1 MQERDYMGDIARS
14 IDEVIKLGFADLL
27 KAHGFKKSGRN
38 WHRADGENWLVV
50 NVQASSSNFGEDGK
64 FTVNLGV
71 YAAAVAALAG
81 QIAINGK
88 PKEYDS
94 TIRERLGGLAYGVDH
109 WWAIESGSN
118 LNLISADL
126 VEKMRSVGI
135 PWLDSHRDMQHLA
148 AALRNSPSLLSVSAA
163 WLVGDK
169 DEATRRLR
177 EAIERRPAAKEHFS
191 TWAINNGVA
200 L

>member
-1 MQERDYMGDIARS
+1 MGQVARS

-27 KAHGFKKSGRN
+27 KAHGFKKTGRN
-38 WHRADGENWLVV
+38 WHRADGENWLIV
-50 NVQASSSNFGEDGK
+50 NAQASSSNSGENGK
-64 FTVNLGV
+64 FVVNLGV

-81 QIAINGK
+81 EAPIDGK

-94 TIRERLGGLAYGVDH
+94 TIRERLGSLAYGEDH

-118 LNLISADL
+118 LDLISADL
-126 VEKMRSVGI
+126 VEKMLSVGF
-135 PWLDSHRDMQHLA
+135 PWLETHRDISHLA
-148 AALRNSPSLLSVSAA
+148 AALRNRPSLLSVSAA

-169 DEATRRLR
+169 DEAIRRLR
-177 EAIERRPAAKEHFS
+177 EAIERRPAARERFS
-191 TWAINNGVA
+191 AWASKNGVA

>member
-1 MQERDYMGDIARS
+1 MGDVALS

-27 KAHGFKKSGRN
+27 KTHGFKRSGRN
-38 WHRADGENWLVV
+38 WHRADGENWLIV
-50 NVQASSSNFGEDGK
+50 NVQASSSNFGENGK

-88 PKEYDS
+88 PKEYHS
-94 TIRERLGGLAYGVDH
+94 TIRERLGSIAYGGDH
-109 WWAIESGSN
+109 WWTIEADLN
-118 LNLISADL
+118 LDLISADL
-126 VEKMRSVGI
+126 VEKMLSVGF

-148 AALRNSPSLLSVSAA
+148 AALGNSPSLLSVSAA